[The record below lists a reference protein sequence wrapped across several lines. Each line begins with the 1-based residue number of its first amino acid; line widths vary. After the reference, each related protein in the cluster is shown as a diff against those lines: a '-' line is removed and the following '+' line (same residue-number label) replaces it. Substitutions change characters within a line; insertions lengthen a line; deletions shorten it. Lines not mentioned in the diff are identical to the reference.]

1 MCKNNV
7 KSGKFGLWRQ
17 NPYIS
22 KTLENWRIIEYD
34 DFNILNK
41 RSVVSE
47 AIKYIKTIYPKD
59 RNAML
64 LLKATRLIT
73 LHYRKKDELEDRIE
87 YAKYMLQENVC
98 RELFK
103 TLRNTWKNIV
113 PHREYDKLC
122 SKIGDAQHISNGE
135 RDIIVFIA
143 NLHKAKWKMKYSRTL
158 PLIR

>member
-1 MCKNNV
+1 M
-7 KSGKFGLWRQ
+7 
-17 NPYIS
+17 
-22 KTLENWRIIEYD
+22 
-34 DFNILNK
+34 NK

-87 YAKYMLQENVC
+87 YAQYTLQENVC

-135 RDIIVFIA
+135 RDIIVGIV
-143 NLHKAKWKMKYSRTL
+143 
-158 PLIR
+158 I

>member
-1 MCKNNV
+1 
-7 KSGKFGLWRQ
+7 
-17 NPYIS
+17 
-22 KTLENWRIIEYD
+22 
-34 DFNILNK
+34 
-41 RSVVSE
+41 
-47 AIKYIKTIYPKD
+47 
-59 RNAML
+59 ML

-87 YAKYMLQENVC
+87 YAQYTLQENVC